1 MKIKLLTA
9 LFLFISLISFKVYS
23 SEFDVKAKTVIL
35 QDYLSGKIL
44 YEKEP
49 DLKIFPASMT
59 KIMTTIIAFDLIKQG
74 QLTLD
79 EKFFVSENA
88 WRLSQAGYSSMFIMV
103 GDQISV
109 ENLLRGIIV
118 SSGNDACIALAE
130 GIAGTEEE
138 FANMMTEKARELGMT
153 NTNFA
158 NSSGINHPDNLS
170 TVRDILIM
178 SNYLIKNYPKYY
190 EYFKEEEFTWD
201 RTGGDP
207 ITQYNRN
214 TLLNKNLGVDGIKTG
229 YLSLEKYSLAS
240 TMKRKERRLIA
251 VGSGFPTKQL
261 RASESLKLLSWGF
274 RNSETYEISKANE
287 TIFEVESWLGKKKII
302 PGITKENIFHTINK
316 RDLKK
321 FKVSLEYNGPVI
333 APISKDQKI
342 AEIKIYNGDEAVKT
356 IPVFSNEKIDK
367 INFISSL
374 FTSLNY
380 LVWGDA

>member
-1 MKIKLLTA
+1 MIKYITHI
-9 LFLFISLISFKVYS
+9 LFLLLVLTFS
-23 SEFDVKAKTVIL
+23 SKSEPKLDVRTAIL
-35 QDYLSGKIL
+35 MDHNSGEIL
-44 YEKEP
+44 YEYNPDKE
-49 DLKIFPASMT
+49 IYPASMT
-59 KIMTTIIAFDLIKQG
+59 KIMTTIIVFEL
-74 QLTLD
+74 LD
-79 EKFFVSENA
+79 QKKISLDDKFIVSEKA
-88 WRLSQAGYSSMFIMV
+88 WRMSQSGYSSMFIMV
-103 GDQISV
+103 NDQVSV
-109 ENLLRGIIV
+109 DDLLKGIVIA
-118 SSGNDACIALAE
+118 SGNDACIAIAE
-130 GIAGTEEE
+130 GIAGTEENFVE
-138 FANMMTEKARELGMT
+138 MMNDKALEIGMT
-153 NTNFA
+153 NTTFG
-158 NSSGINHPDNLS
+158 NSSGIDGVTNIS
-170 TVRDILIM
+170 TVKDIALM
-178 SNYLIKNYPKYY
+178 SKYLIENYPSYY
-190 EYFKEEEFTWD
+190 EMYKEKTYTWD

-240 TMKRKERRLIA
+240 TMKRKDRRLIA

-321 FKVSLEYNGPVI
+321 FKVSLEYNGPI
-333 APISKDQKI
+333 TAPISKDQKI
-342 AEIKIYNGDEAVKT
+342 AEIKIYNGNEVVKT

>member
-1 MKIKLLTA
+1 MIKYIINI
-9 LFLFISLISFKVYS
+9 LFLLLVLTISSK
-23 SEFDVKAKTVIL
+23 SEPKLDARTAIL
-35 QDYLSGKIL
+35 MDHNSGEIL
-44 YEKEP
+44 YEYNPDKE
-49 DLKIFPASMT
+49 IYPASMT
-59 KIMTTIIAFDLIKQG
+59 KIMTTIIVFEL
-74 QLTLD
+74 LD
-79 EKFFVSENA
+79 QKKISLDDKFIVSEKA
-88 WRLSQAGYSSMFIMV
+88 WRMSQSGYSSMFIMV
-103 GDQISV
+103 NDQVSV
-109 ENLLRGIIV
+109 DDLLKGIVIA
-118 SSGNDACIALAE
+118 SGNDACIAIAE
-130 GIAGTEEE
+130 GIAGTEENFVE
-138 FANMMTEKARELGMT
+138 MMNDKALEIGMT
-153 NTNFA
+153 NTTFG
-158 NSSGINHPDNLS
+158 NSSGIDGVTNIS
-170 TVRDILIM
+170 TVKDIALM
-178 SNYLIKNYPKYY
+178 SKYLIENYPGYY
-190 EYFKEEEFTWD
+190 EMYKEKTYTWD

-240 TMKRKERRLIA
+240 TMKRKDRRLIA
-251 VGSGFPTKQL
+251 VGSGFPTKKL

-333 APISKDQKI
+333 APIAKDQKI
-342 AEIKIYNGDEAVKT
+342 AEIKIYNGNEAVKT

-380 LVWGDA
+380 LVWGDV

>member
-1 MKIKLLTA
+1 
-9 LFLFISLISFKVYS
+9 
-23 SEFDVKAKTVIL
+23 
-35 QDYLSGKIL
+35 
-44 YEKEP
+44 
-49 DLKIFPASMT
+49 
-59 KIMTTIIAFDLIKQG
+59 
-74 QLTLD
+74 
-79 EKFFVSENA
+79 
-88 WRLSQAGYSSMFIMV
+88 
-103 GDQISV
+103 
-109 ENLLRGIIV
+109 
-118 SSGNDACIALAE
+118 
-130 GIAGTEEE
+130 
-138 FANMMTEKARELGMT
+138 
-153 NTNFA
+153 
-158 NSSGINHPDNLS
+158 
-170 TVRDILIM
+170 M
-178 SNYLIKNYPKYY
+178 SKYLIENYPSYY
-190 EYFKEEEFTWD
+190 EMYKEKTYTWD

-240 TMKRKERRLIA
+240 TMKRKDRRLIA
-251 VGSGFPTKQL
+251 VGSGFPTKKL

-333 APISKDQKI
+333 APIAKDQKI
-342 AEIKIYNGDEAVKT
+342 AEIKIYNGNEAVKT

-380 LVWGDA
+380 LVWGDV

>member
-1 MKIKLLTA
+1 MIKYIIQI
-9 LFLFISLISFKVYS
+9 LFLLIFLTVS
-23 SEFDVKAKTVIL
+23 SKSEPKLDVRTAIL
-35 QDYLSGKIL
+35 MDHNSGEIL
-44 YEKEP
+44 YEYNPDKE
-49 DLKIFPASMT
+49 IYPASMT
-59 KIMTTIIAFDLIKQG
+59 KIMTTIIVFEL
-74 QLTLD
+74 LD
-79 EKFFVSENA
+79 QKKISLDDKFIVSEKA
-88 WRLSQAGYSSMFIMV
+88 WRLSQSGYSSMFIMV
-103 GDQISV
+103 NDQVSV
-109 ENLLRGIIV
+109 DDLLKGIVIA
-118 SSGNDACIALAE
+118 SGNDACIAIAE
-130 GIAGTEEE
+130 GIAGTEENFVE
-138 FANMMTEKARELGMT
+138 MMNDKALEIGMT
-153 NTNFA
+153 NTTFG
-158 NSSGINHPDNLS
+158 NSSGIDGVTNIS
-170 TVRDILIM
+170 TVKDIALM
-178 SNYLIKNYPKYY
+178 SKYLIENYPSYY
-190 EYFKEEEFTWD
+190 EMYKEKTYTWD

-240 TMKRKERRLIA
+240 TMKRKDRRLIA
-251 VGSGFPTKQL
+251 VGSGFPTKKL

-333 APISKDQKI
+333 APIAKDQKI
-342 AEIKIYNGDEAVKT
+342 AEIKVYNGNEAVKT

-380 LVWGDA
+380 LVWGDV

>member
-1 MKIKLLTA
+1 MIKYITHI
-9 LFLFISLISFKVYS
+9 LFLLLVLTVS
-23 SEFDVKAKTVIL
+23 SKSEPKLDVRTAIL
-35 QDYLSGKIL
+35 MDHNSGEIL
-44 YEKEP
+44 YEYNPDKE
-49 DLKIFPASMT
+49 IYPASMT
-59 KIMTTIIAFDLIKQG
+59 KIMTTIIVFEL
-74 QLTLD
+74 LD
-79 EKFFVSENA
+79 QKKISLDDKFIVSEKA
-88 WRLSQAGYSSMFIMV
+88 WRMSQSGYSSMFIMV
-103 GDQISV
+103 NDQVSV
-109 ENLLRGIIV
+109 DDLLKGIVIA
-118 SSGNDACIALAE
+118 SGNDACIAIAE
-130 GIAGTEEE
+130 GIAGTEENFVE
-138 FANMMTEKARELGMT
+138 MMNDKALEIGMT
-153 NTNFA
+153 NTTFG
-158 NSSGINHPDNLS
+158 NSSGIDGVTNIS
-170 TVRDILIM
+170 TVKDIALM
-178 SNYLIKNYPKYY
+178 SKYLIENYPSYY
-190 EYFKEEEFTWD
+190 EMYKEKTYTWD

-240 TMKRKERRLIA
+240 TMKRKDRRLIA
-251 VGSGFPTKQL
+251 VGSGFPTKKL

-287 TIFEVESWLGKKKII
+287 TIFKVESWLGKKKII

-342 AEIKIYNGDEAVKT
+342 AEIKIYNGNEAVKT

-380 LVWGDA
+380 LVWGDV

>member
-1 MKIKLLTA
+1 MIKYIIHI
-9 LFLFISLISFKVYS
+9 LFLLQVLTVS
-23 SEFDVKAKTVIL
+23 SKSEPKLDVRTAIL
-35 QDYLSGKIL
+35 MDHNSGEIL
-44 YEKEP
+44 YEYNPDKE
-49 DLKIFPASMT
+49 IYPASMT
-59 KIMTTIIAFDLIKQG
+59 KIMTTIIVFEL
-74 QLTLD
+74 LD
-79 EKFFVSENA
+79 QKKISLDDKFIVSEKA
-88 WRLSQAGYSSMFIMV
+88 WRMSQSGYSSMFIMV
-103 GDQISV
+103 NDQVSV
-109 ENLLRGIIV
+109 DDLLKGIVIA
-118 SSGNDACIALAE
+118 SGNDACIAIAE
-130 GIAGTEEE
+130 GIAGTEENFVE
-138 FANMMTEKARELGMT
+138 MMNDKALEIGMT
-153 NTNFA
+153 NTTFG
-158 NSSGINHPDNLS
+158 NSSGIDGVTNIS
-170 TVRDILIM
+170 TVKDIALM
-178 SNYLIKNYPKYY
+178 SKYLIENYPSYY
-190 EYFKEEEFTWD
+190 EMYKEKTYTWD

-240 TMKRKERRLIA
+240 TMKRKDRRLIA
-251 VGSGFPTKQL
+251 VGSGFPTKKL

-321 FKVSLEYNGPVI
+321 FKVSLEYNGPI
-333 APISKDQKI
+333 TAPISKDQKI
-342 AEIKIYNGDEAVKT
+342 AEIKIYNGNEAVKI

-380 LVWGDA
+380 LVWGDV